1 MKTLYPNHRILL
13 PIAIGCLLCSLS
25 PLARAGTVK
34 VGESFP
40 DMAQF
45 QFEGKLPDALRGKVV
60 LVDFWASWCGPCK
73 GSFPALEELHKR
85 YAGQGLVVLGINLD
99 ETKEA
104 MQEFLAKHPASFAIV
119 RDHQQKMVKTVSIS
133 TMPTSF
139 ILDSE
144 GKVRFIHNGF
154 HGASTQ
160 KQYAEQIEQLLKT
173 APLKTASK

>member
-1 MKTLYPNHRILL
+1 
-13 PIAIGCLLCSLS
+13 LLCNLS
-25 PLARAGTVK
+25 SPARAGTVK
-34 VGESFP
+34 VGEAFP
-40 DMAQF
+40 EITPA
-45 QFEGKLPDALRGKVV
+45 QFEGKLPDTLRGKIV
-60 LVDFWASWCGPCK
+60 LVDFWASWRGPCK
-73 GSFPALEELHKR
+73 GSFPVLEELHKR

-119 RDHQQKMVKTVSIS
+119 RDHQHKMVKSVSIP

-139 ILDSE
+139 LLDGE

-160 KQYAEQIEQLLKT
+160 KQYAQEIEELLK
-173 APLKTASK
+173 AIPVKTASK